1 VNQVAYFAALLARS
15 DEGWDASDVD
25 LDDVADIDS
34 LADVLRSS
42 ADDDEP
48 VLLFLEQEDMWFAVV
63 RVDGEEDPRV
73 FVSDAAAVARS
84 VYGDVLLNRL
94 TEDLDELAGL
104 GLGEDYEGEVSE
116 DYEGEDGP
124 KSRLDNRPLG
134 DADLL
139 TDLGVSA
146 SMLYELCAGDGMLP
160 TDALAEIAHRAGFA
174 DALESMR

>member
-1 VNQVAYFAALLARS
+1 MNQVAYFAALLARS

-25 LDDVADIDS
+25 LDDVADIDG

-42 ADDDEP
+42 AYDDQP

-63 RVDGEEDPRV
+63 RVDGDDDARV

-84 VYGDVLLNRL
+84 AYGDVLLNRL
-94 TEDLDELAGL
+94 TEDLDELAGVSL
-104 GLGEDYEGEVSE
+104 SHDYEGDVDE
-116 DYEGEDGP
+116 DEDGQR
-124 KSRLDNRPLG
+124 SRLDSGPLG
-134 DADLL
+134 DADLMA
-139 TDLGVSA
+139 DLGVPA

-160 TDALAEIAHRAGFA
+160 TDALAEIADQAGFA

>member
-42 ADDDEP
+42 AYDDEP

-63 RVDGEEDPRV
+63 RVDGEDDPRV

-84 VYGDVLLNRL
+84 AYGDVLLNRL

-104 GLGEDYEGEVSE
+104 GPADDYEGEVGADE
-116 DYEGEDGP
+116 DQTGVR
-124 KSRLDNRPLG
+124 SRLDNRPLG

-139 TDLGVSA
+139 ADLGIPA
-146 SMLYELCAGDGMLP
+146 TMLYELCSGDGMLP
-160 TDALAEIAHRAGFA
+160 TDALAEIADQAGFA

>member
-1 VNQVAYFAALLARS
+1 MNQVAYFAALLARS

-42 ADDDEP
+42 AYDDEP

-63 RVDGEEDPRV
+63 RVDGEDDPRV

-84 VYGDVLLNRL
+84 AYGDVLLNRL
-94 TEDLDELAGL
+94 TEDLDELAVL
-104 GLGEDYEGEVSE
+104 GLAEDYASDGGDE
-116 DYEGEDGP
+116 DENGP
-124 KSRLDNRPLG
+124 RSRLDNRPLG

-139 TDLGVSA
+139 TDLGVPA
-146 SMLYELCAGDGMLP
+146 TMLYELCSGDGMLP
-160 TDALAEIAHRAGFA
+160 TDALAEIADRAGFA

>member
-34 LADVLRSS
+34 LADLLRSS
-42 ADDDEP
+42 AYDDEP

-63 RVDGEEDPRV
+63 RVDGEDDPRV

-84 VYGDVLLNRL
+84 AYGDVLLNRL
-94 TEDLDELAGL
+94 TEDLDELSGL
-104 GLGEDYEGEVSE
+104 GFGEGYEGQIGGNDEN
-116 DYEGEDGP
+116 GGR
-124 KSRLDNRPLG
+124 SRLDNRPLG

-139 TDLGVSA
+139 IDLGVPA
-146 SMLYELCAGDGMLP
+146 SMLHELCAGDGMLP
-160 TDALAEIAHRAGFA
+160 TDALAEIADRAGFA

>member
-42 ADDDEP
+42 AYDDEP

-63 RVDGEEDPRV
+63 RVDGEDDPRV

-84 VYGDVLLNRL
+84 AYGDVLLNRL

-104 GLGEDYEGEVSE
+104 SLGEDYEGDVGAGEH
-116 DYEGEDGP
+116 EGGGR
-124 KSRLDNRPLG
+124 SQLDNRPLG

-139 TDLGVSA
+139 TDLGVPA
-146 SMLYELCAGDGMLP
+146 TRLYQLCAGDGMLP
-160 TDALAEIAHRAGFA
+160 TDALAEIAERAGFA

>member
-25 LDDVADIDS
+25 LDDVADIDG

-42 ADDDEP
+42 AYDDEP
-48 VLLFLEQEDMWFAVV
+48 VLLFLEQEDMWFAVI
-63 RVDGEEDPRV
+63 RVDGEDDARV

-84 VYGDVLLNRL
+84 AYGDVLLHRL
-94 TEDLDELAGL
+94 AEDLDELASL
-104 GLGEDYEGEVSE
+104 SLGEDYEGEV
-116 DYEGEDGP
+116 DEDGNGP
-124 KSRLDNRPLG
+124 RSRLDNRPLG

-139 TDLGVSA
+139 TDLGVPA
-146 SMLYELCAGDGMLP
+146 TMLYDLCAGDGMLP
-160 TDALAEIAHRAGFA
+160 TDALAEIADRAGFA

>member
-42 ADDDEP
+42 AYDDEP

-63 RVDGEEDPRV
+63 RVDGEDDPRV

-84 VYGDVLLNRL
+84 AYGDVLLNRL

-104 GLGEDYEGEVSE
+104 ADDYEGEVGADE
-116 DYEGEDGP
+116 DQTGVR
-124 KSRLDNRPLG
+124 SRLDNRPLG

-139 TDLGVSA
+139 ADLGIPA
-146 SMLYELCAGDGMLP
+146 TMLYELCSGDGMLP
-160 TDALAEIAHRAGFA
+160 TDALAEIADQAGFA